1 LPIGHGRAGP
11 DDSKL
16 RDDPDVL
23 LGSAATAAFR
33 RVDGTCTPDILVIA
47 VALVILILAAAT
59 NDDRESCLP
68 EPSVAECQIDQVRS
82 SQHRI
87 DDRDAASREL
97 QRLPDFNVPYWGYS
111 TRE

>member
-16 RDDPDVL
+16 RYDPDVL
-23 LGSAATAAFR
+23 LGSGATAAFR
-33 RVDGTCTPDILVIA
+33 RVDSTCTPDILVIA
-47 VALVILILAAAT
+47 VALILAAAT

-68 EPSVAECQIDQVRS
+68 ESSVAECQIDQVRS